1 MAWCRASGE
10 CTGEPIGRLD
20 AIRLLA
26 WARQGVEAAVGSR
39 LTSEVETSPECIV
52 PGKCMVPIPTLE
64 SSESASSADL
74 CSASSGE
81 KCPSEGSSSSSTA
94 GAGVAAR
101 LASSSSSS
109 SSKSWP
115 PLSKLAS
122 SSFNSLPPLST
133 MSRCSCT
140 EVAMAARVSWPMI
153 CSCRS
158 IAFLARSMLLPPAV
172 QKTNLRQG
180 FAILMHL
187 RRSRPMPRFPGA
199 SVLTNWTTSSP
210 AFAVRKAMEAVRGRE
225 STLLL
230 SQLLPHFLE
239 RLHVN

>member
-1 MAWCRASGE
+1 MREAVLAA
-10 CTGEPIGRLD
+10 GRRPELTVWMT
-20 AIRLLA
+20 RLATSWSSLVPSWDCWLA
-26 WARQGVEAAVGSR
+26 AF
-39 LTSEVETSPECIV
+39 
-52 PGKCMVPIPTLE
+52 K
-64 SSESASSADL
+64 SSAKEP
-74 CSASSGE
+74 SSIVI
-81 KCPSEGSSSSSTA
+81 CWRSLAVSSPDS
-94 GAGVAAR
+94 
-101 LASSSSSS
+101 SSSSSS